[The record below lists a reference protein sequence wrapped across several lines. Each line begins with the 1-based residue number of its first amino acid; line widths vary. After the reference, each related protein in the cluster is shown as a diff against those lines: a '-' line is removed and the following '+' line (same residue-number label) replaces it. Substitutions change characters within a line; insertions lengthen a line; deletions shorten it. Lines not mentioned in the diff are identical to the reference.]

1 MSDPVSSS
9 QIENSVLEAGSQLAG
24 SSRGVD
30 QARVDRGTSL
40 QRRAVEEARFKFAL
54 LIALVLLALV
64 PFLTK
69 AVHMDDPLFI
79 YSAQQ
84 ILRHPTDFYGFDVN
98 WYGFDQAMHHV
109 NQNPPLA
116 AYYLALVG
124 YVAGFDEWALHAGFL
139 LPAIGVVLGT
149 YFLAWH
155 LCGRPTLA
163 AALTFVLPVTLLSS
177 TTLMCDTLLLC
188 CWCWAMACWV
198 DAERREKPWKFV
210 AAGLCIAGAVLTKY
224 YGICLVPLLAAY
236 GVACR
241 TRLGARSVAAP
252 SRGWGFTS
260 AQIVGLLI
268 PCLVLLGFELWT
280 WRLYGHGL
288 VSDALGYA
296 GAARQYTHVVWYRQ
310 LAFGLTFLGGCAL
323 PVLLLAAHAWGRW
336 GAAATLLAFGLAAGV
351 ISAQG
356 SYLGY
361 SPSDERGWQW
371 LMPLEAA
378 AFLVGG
384 IYIAI
389 LGAIDFHRRRD
400 AESLLLL
407 MWVVG
412 TFVFA
417 TFMNWT
423 LTSRTILPL
432 APAVAIWGVRAADRP
447 LRASRL
453 AANRLVFAAIV
464 LLSLTLSLAVA
475 AADASWANAARQA
488 ARLIPEF
495 LFSRDAIDPARL
507 WFQGHWGFQYYME
520 QQGSRP
526 MDFARSRLLPDEF
539 VVIPNFQANITP
551 LPPAAADAEQPF
563 GFHLL
568 QGVATISPAAGA
580 QFYMSQAG
588 MPFPYAFGPNS
599 PELYY
604 VLHVRAELEYKG
616 RLPGN
621 RPGEA
626 APDGTKPEVRM
637 GPLGGAQ
644 PLDDLAP

>member
-1 MSDPVSSS
+1 MSDSVNAS
-9 QIENSVLEAGSQLAG
+9 QIDKPVPGAGGAAARSGSGVELASVNREANSY
-24 SSRGVD
+24 
-30 QARVDRGTSL
+30 
-40 QRRAVEEARFKFAL
+40 RRAVEEARFKFAL
-54 LIALVLLALV
+54 LMALVLLALV
-64 PFLTK
+64 PFLNK

-84 ILRHPTDFYGFDVN
+84 ILRHPTDFYGFTVN

-124 YVAGFDEWALHAGFL
+124 YVAGFEEWALHAGFL
-139 LPAIGVVLGT
+139 LPAIGVMLGS

-188 CWCWAMACWV
+188 FWCWSMACWL
-198 DAERREKPWKFV
+198 DAERRHKPWKFV
-210 AAGLCIAGAVLTKY
+210 IAGLCIAAAALTKY

-241 TRLGARSVAAP
+241 TPLSRRPGTMPL
-252 SRGWGFTS
+252 RGWDFTS
-260 AQIVGLLI
+260 AQVVGLFI
-268 PCLVLLGFELWT
+268 PCAVLLGFELWT

-288 VSDALGYA
+288 VSDARGYA
-296 GAARQYTHVVWYRQ
+296 GAAREFTHEVWYRQ
-310 LAFGLTFLGGCAL
+310 LAFGLTLLGGCTL

-336 GAAATLLAFGLAAGV
+336 GAATTMLVFGSVAGV
-351 ISAQG
+351 IAWQG

-361 SPSDERGWQW
+361 APSDERGWQW

-378 AFLVGG
+378 AFLVSG
-384 IYIAI
+384 IYVAI
-389 LGAIDFHRRRD
+389 LGAIDLYRRRD
-400 AESLLLL
+400 AESLLLA
-407 MWVVG
+407 MWVAG

-447 LRASRL
+447 LRASKF
-453 AANRLVFAAIV
+453 AANRIGLAVIV
-464 LLSLTLSLAVA
+464 LLGLALSLAVA
-475 AADASWANAARQA
+475 AADASWANSARQA

-507 WFQGHWGFQYYME
+507 WFQGHWGFQYYLE

-526 MDFARSRLLPDEF
+526 MDFTRSKLLPDDF

-551 LPPAAADAEQPF
+551 LPPAAADTEQPL

-568 QGVATISPAAGA
+568 QGVSTISPAAGA
-580 QFYMSQAG
+580 QFYMSQNG
-588 MPFPYAFGPNS
+588 LPFPYAFGPNA

-616 RLPGN
+616 SPPGN
-621 RPGEA
+621 RPGEVPPGA
-626 APDGTKPEVRM
+626 TKPKVGA
-637 GPLGGAQ
+637 GPFGGAQ
-644 PLDDLAP
+644 PLDEVAP